1 MVSNRMKDQPAG
13 QISRLG
19 VPGLYLL
26 TMGAILMLVAC
37 ASPPPIDMV
46 QPAVTPPRPSVEV
59 YFYPAKGQS
68 KEKQDRDRYE
78 CYLWAKGQTGFD
90 PSAPQLAPH
99 QRIRVEPTTPPG
111 EETAAGA
118 ITGAVL
124 GAVVAEP
131 GRETEGAV
139 KGAIA
144 GAIIGAASESARREQ
159 AERRQQQQQEL
170 LEAQRAARI
179 EQQASNYRRAMA
191 ACLKGRGYEVR

>member
-1 MVSNRMKDQPAG
+1 MVTNRMKEQPSG
-13 QISRLG
+13 QILRLG
-19 VPGLYLL
+19 VLGLHLL
-26 TMGAILMLVAC
+26 TMAAILTLTAC
-37 ASPPPIDMV
+37 ASPPPRSV
-46 QPAVTPPRPSVEV
+46 AQPAITPPPSIEV
-59 YFYPAKGQS
+59 YFYPTKGQS
-68 KEKQDRDRYE
+68 EAQQDRDRYE
-78 CYLWAKGQTGFD
+78 CYLWAKEQTGFD

-99 QRIRVEPTTPPG
+99 QRVRIEPATPPG
-111 EETAAGA
+111 QETRAGA

-131 GRETEGAV
+131 GKETEGAV

-170 LEAQRAARI
+170 LEAQHAARL
-179 EQQASNYRRAMA
+179 EQQASNYRRAIA